1 MGNSSDN
8 ETTLLISHTS
18 PPTTPLKFPLGLVS
32 ESVRPYLELI
42 RLEKVRTRGS
52 SVWLSI
58 LMFFTADR
66 NHSYVLAL
74 RYVTS

>member
-8 ETTLLISHTS
+8 ETTLLISHTI
-18 PPTTPLKFPLGLVS
+18 PPTRPLKFPLGLVS

-52 SVWLSI
+52 FVWLSI
-58 LMFFTADR
+58 LMFSIADR